1 MRKLIV
7 STMVGLDGCFDGPN
21 RDLARL
27 PMDDFFS
34 VHNAERMR
42 AADVLLFSGPLTY
55 QDFWGFW
62 PTRLD
67 SADAVLRMIA
77 ERCEEVAKVVVSDR
91 MPQDPEGPWAAST
104 TVVRR
109 ADAADRLAAL
119 KREGGGDIVMFGGR
133 ALANSLFAAGLVDEL
148 HVMVAPVMVPDGIRA
163 FDEDVLPALRLL
175 DVRRHEGSENTLIR
189 YERVPVG

>member
-21 RDLARL
+21 RDLGRL

-42 AADVLLFSGPLTY
+42 AADVLLFSGRLTY
-55 QDFWGFW
+55 QDFLGFW
-62 PTRLD
+62 PARLD
-67 SADAVLRMIA
+67 SDETVLRVIA
-77 ERCEEVAKVVVSDR
+77 ERCEVVAKVVVSDR
-91 MPQDPEGPWAAST
+91 IAENPEGRWAAST

-109 ADAADRLAAL
+109 VDAADRLTAV

-163 FDEDVLPALRLL
+163 FDEDVLPALRLV
-175 DVRRHEGSENTLIR
+175 DVRRFDGSQNTLIT
-189 YERVPVG
+189 YERVPAR